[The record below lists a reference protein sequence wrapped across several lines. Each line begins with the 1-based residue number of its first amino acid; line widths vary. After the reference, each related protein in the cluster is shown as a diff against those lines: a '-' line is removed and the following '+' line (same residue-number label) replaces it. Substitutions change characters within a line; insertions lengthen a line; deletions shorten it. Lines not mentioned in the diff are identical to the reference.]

1 MLETLNPFCG
11 SDGANWGSGDACWDD
26 QAAQEPGRAAGVGEL
41 SGSGQTVPGP
51 ARMGVTRD
59 ELKFLE
65 SAVHNLRV
73 DGKGLAQ
80 VFEALEQTSSVNL
93 ASLEV
98 NQCRLICSM
107 VANRLANSETH
118 AQRTRQQQA
127 VWSSRLVSKGWA
139 AFKRYMLGDDAELD
153 ERRAEAREQFSNL
166 KPAGGDS
173 LAAYVSAFTVT
184 CAKARTLGVDSSG
197 FKELRD
203 KFTRSLPEGSQVRQ
217 VAVTL
222 HFAELGQAPFEGAD
236 MGLYNLNTFLD
247 KVRSEYAKIHGQA
260 PAWGVG
266 GGPEDDVVVAPAQ
279 AGPQAKCF
287 QFSSTGSCSFGEK
300 CKFQHSRGAGGRD
313 AASAVG
319 PRPRPQPQPSASWT
333 RPPARNYS
341 QVLKRAEPERE
352 RGSERERERKREQ
365 DRRREGERRQD
376 RSNRTSSKHDAD
388 KKDKGRSNFGRA
400 RR

>member
-1 MLETLNPFCG
+1 
-11 SDGANWGSGDACWDD
+11 
-26 QAAQEPGRAAGVGEL
+26 
-41 SGSGQTVPGP
+41 
-51 ARMGVTRD
+51 
-59 ELKFLE
+59 
-65 SAVHNLRV
+65 
-73 DGKGLAQ
+73 
-80 VFEALEQTSSVNL
+80 
-93 ASLEV
+93 
-98 NQCRLICSM
+98 LICSM
-107 VANRLANSETH
+107 VANKLMNSETH

-127 VWSSRLVSKGWA
+127 VVSARLVAEGWA

-153 ERRAEAREQFSNL
+153 ERRAEAREQFGNL

-173 LAAYVSAFTVT
+173 LAAYVSTFTVT

-222 HFAELGQAPFEGAD
+222 LFAELLLPPFQGAD

-279 AGPQAKCF
+279 AGPQARCF
-287 QFSSTGSCSFGEK
+287 QFVNTGSCSFGEK
-300 CKFQHSRGAGGRD
+300 CRFQHSRGGGRD
-313 AASAVG
+313 AASGAG
-319 PRPRPQPQPSASWT
+319 PRPRPQPSAAWT
-333 RPPARNYS
+333 RPPAKNYS
-341 QVLKRAEPERE
+341 KVTKRGEQEQGR
-352 RGSERERERKREQ
+352 EREREK
-365 DRRREGERRQD
+365 DRRRENDKRQD
-376 RSNRTSSKHDAD
+376 RSRQTANSHDAD
-388 KKDKGRSNFGRA
+388 KKDKGRSDFGKA